1 MYNEKILEKA
11 ILLERVTPDIQH
23 LKVKL
28 KKIGFKSYD
37 EFIAAKNL
45 YFLKKI
51 NLKVEEVEI
60 SDIPQRFIEIIKN
73 QEFGIY
79 VPSGKGT
86 YAFHGDDKIDIAL
99 CQELSVF
106 PLHLNYRGG
115 TIIGDSEDLSFL
127 ILCPLNLKF
136 NSGFILQG
144 IKLILSQY
152 FENVTILGNDILIDN
167 KKICGAMSAEFNNCF
182 LWGAQI
188 SYTNKDNL
196 INKICVKQAKKE
208 PGQINKN
215 ILPKEELKKQL
226 LDYLN

>member
-1 MYNEKILEKA
+1 MKLEKRVESF
-11 ILLERVTPDIQH
+11 IRQHRLLKPGAEVLVALSGGADSVALLRMLLRLGYVCHAVHCNFHLRGEESDRDEQFVT
-23 LKVKL
+23 V
-28 KKIGFKSYD
+28 
-37 EFIAAKNL
+37 
-45 YFLKKI
+45 
-51 NLKVEEVEI
+51 
-60 SDIPQRFIEIIKN
+60 
-73 QEFGIY
+73 
-79 VPSGKGT
+79 
-86 YAFHGDDKIDIAL
+86 L

-188 SYTNKDNL
+188 S
-196 INKICVKQAKKE
+196 
-208 PGQINKN
+208 
-215 ILPKEELKKQL
+215 
-226 LDYLN
+226 